1 MNMVAGGERI
11 AIETNNSAKPVI
23 QYDLKGKCIAK
34 YNSQLEAAA
43 SVGLLDSTA
52 ISKCC
57 ITKSGS
63 AKGFIWRFEG
73 DLLDLNLDSIHSVPI
88 CQYDFK
94 GNLIATYMQHKR
106 IILKMIQELGLV
118 VNINVN
124 LHMDLFEGILMI
136 QLH

>member
-1 MNMVAGGERI
+1 MVAGGERI

-23 QYDLKGKCIAK
+23 QYDLKGNCIAK

-63 AKGFIWRFEG
+63 VKVLYE
-73 DLLDLNLDSIHSVPI
+73 DLRAI
-88 CQYDFK
+88 Y
-94 GNLIATYMQHKR
+94 
-106 IILKMIQELGLV
+106 
-118 VNINVN
+118 
-124 LHMDLFEGILMI
+124 
-136 QLH
+136 